1 VEFQVKDNTFYV
13 LLNKEGKTNSMMV
26 FNELSPSVKKVK
38 EYLKSGTKT
47 ETLELMSITYKN
59 DNFEIK
65 TIPWNIIAMEL
76 IKE

>member
-1 VEFQVKDNTFYV
+1 MEFEVKDNMFYV
-13 LLNKEGKTNSMMV
+13 LLNKEEKASSMMV

-38 EYLKSGTKT
+38 EYLKNGIKT
-47 ETLELMSITYKN
+47 ETLELMSVTYKN

-65 TIPWNIIAMEL
+65 TIPWNIIATEL

>member
-1 VEFQVKDNTFYV
+1 MEFEVKDSTFYV
-13 LLNKEGKTNSMMV
+13 LLKKVEKANTMTV

-38 EYLKSGTKT
+38 EYLKNGVKT
-47 ETLELMSITYKN
+47 ENLELMSVAYKSE
-59 DNFEIK
+59 NFEIK

>member
-1 VEFQVKDNTFYV
+1 MEFPVKDNTFYV
-13 LLNKEGKTNSMMV
+13 LLNKNGKANSLMV
-26 FNELSPSVKKVK
+26 FSELLPSVKKVK
-38 EYLKSGTKT
+38 EHLKSGTKT
-47 ETLELMSITYKN
+47 ETLELMSVTYKN